1 VFWEERSNS
10 FLVFRLEKDLVY
22 RSQVVY
28 GWILKGKKKKEKRLL
43 CGELV
48 CKGFGLMIEGEWKI
62 SVLRME
68 GKKCW

>member
-1 VFWEERSNS
+1 M
-10 FLVFRLEKDLVY
+10 
-22 RSQVVY
+22 
-28 GWILKGKKKKEKRLL
+28 

-62 SVLRME
+62 SVLIME